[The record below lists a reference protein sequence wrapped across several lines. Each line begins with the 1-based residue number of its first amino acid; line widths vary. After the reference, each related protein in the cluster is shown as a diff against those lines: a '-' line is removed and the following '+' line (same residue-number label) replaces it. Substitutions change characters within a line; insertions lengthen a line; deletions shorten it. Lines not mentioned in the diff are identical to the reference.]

1 MNFRTSIALVT
12 FALAATAPA
21 VWLSGSASAA
31 PSTPPDRTSNPSTFS
46 FGESNPST
54 FSFGES
60 NPSTVV
66 GPIRR

>member
-1 MNFRTSIALVT
+1 MNIRTSLALAT
-12 FALAATAPA
+12 FALAATAPVVA
-21 VWLSGSASAA
+21 LSGSASAA
-31 PSTPPDRTSNPSTFS
+31 PSTPPERTSNFS

-60 NPSTVV
+60 NPSTVA